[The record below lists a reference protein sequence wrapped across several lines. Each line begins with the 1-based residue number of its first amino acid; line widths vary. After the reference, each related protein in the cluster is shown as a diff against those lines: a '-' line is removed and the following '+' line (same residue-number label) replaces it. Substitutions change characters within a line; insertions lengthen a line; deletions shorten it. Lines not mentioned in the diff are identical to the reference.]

1 MNSRRA
7 ILVRGIMRILPE
19 TCCFALKRSL
29 WRWAGAIIGQRVR
42 ICSSAFILGPG
53 ELEIGE
59 DTWIGHQVFIETGS
73 KVTIG
78 SCVDI
83 GPRVY
88 IGTGTHK
95 IDAIGEHTAGKGTS
109 EPIVIENG
117 VWLGANVTVLPGVT
131 IGKKVL
137 VGAGAVVTHCI
148 PPFQIAI
155 GVPAASM
162 RNLV

>member
-19 TCCFALKRSL
+19 TRCFALKRSL
-29 WRWAGAIIGQRVR
+29 WRWAGVIIGQRVR
-42 ICSSAFILGPG
+42 ICSSAFILGTG
-53 ELEIGE
+53 ELKIGE

-78 SCVDI
+78 SFVDI

-88 IGTGTHK
+88 IGTGSHK
-95 IDAIGEHTAGKGTS
+95 IDAIGEHTAGEGTS
-109 EPIVIENG
+109 EPITIENG

-131 IGKKVL
+131 IGKKAL

-148 PPFQIAI
+148 PPFKIAI
-155 GVPAASM
+155 GVPAACI

>member
-7 ILVRGIMRILPE
+7 VLVRGIMRILPE
-19 TCCFALKRSL
+19 SCCFALKRSL
-29 WRWAGAIIGQRVR
+29 WRWAGAIIGQKVR
-42 ICSSAFILGPG
+42 ICSSAFILGTG

-88 IGTGTHK
+88 IGTGSHK
-95 IDAIGEHTAGKGTS
+95 IDAFGSHSAGEGTS
-109 EPIVIENG
+109 MPITIEEG
-117 VWLGANVTVLPGVT
+117 VWIGANATVLPGVRIGRKT
-131 IGKKVL
+131 I
-137 VGAGAVVTHCI
+137 VGAASLVTHSI
-148 PPFQIAI
+148 NSMVIAY
-155 GVPAASM
+155 GVPCKEIHS
-162 RNLV
+162 LI